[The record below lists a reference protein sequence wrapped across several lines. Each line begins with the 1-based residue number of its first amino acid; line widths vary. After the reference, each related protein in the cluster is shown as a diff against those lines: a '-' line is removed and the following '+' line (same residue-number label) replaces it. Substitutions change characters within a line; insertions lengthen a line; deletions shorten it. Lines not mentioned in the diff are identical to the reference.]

1 MIKAVIFDCFG
12 VLTTDGWIAFR
23 ETYFGNKPDILEQ
36 AVTINRQVDAG
47 LMRYDD
53 FVHEVA
59 GLAGISDQQARA
71 MIESNTANNK
81 LFEYIRDQLSPSY
94 RIGLISNAA
103 ENWLPKLFEPWQ
115 HQLIEEPVFSFELG
129 VVKPDPVM
137 YEMAAT
143 RLGML
148 PEECVFIDDQER
160 NITGARETGM
170 QGIHFKDT
178 LQTIAEL
185 EELLRA

>member
-23 ETYFGNKPDILEQ
+23 ETYFSDKPETLEQ
-36 AVTINRQVDAG
+36 AISINRQVDAG
-47 LMRYDD
+47 LMQYDD

-59 GLAGISDQQARA
+59 ELAGISDQQAHA
-71 MIESNTANNK
+71 MIENNTTNNK
-81 LFEYIRDQLSPSY
+81 LFEYIRDQLRPSY

-129 VVKPDPVM
+129 VVKPDPAM
-137 YEMAAT
+137 YEMAAV

-160 NITGARETGM
+160 NIAGARDAGM
-170 QGIHFKDT
+170 RGVHFKDT

-185 EELLRA
+185 EELLHA